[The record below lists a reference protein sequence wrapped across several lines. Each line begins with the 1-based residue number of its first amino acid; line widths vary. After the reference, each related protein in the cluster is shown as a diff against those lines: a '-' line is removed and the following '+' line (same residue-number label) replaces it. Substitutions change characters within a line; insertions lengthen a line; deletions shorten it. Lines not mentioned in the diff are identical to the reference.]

1 MTATTT
7 QRNVGKIARYALL
20 PGILPR
26 IRELGGSGFGYL
38 AFLIATVYAAVRIL
52 PQEHPFT
59 RPANIGK
66 FTIRQAIAAAANNVV
81 VSRKNIDQI
90 FIFVAILAAVVL
102 MFLQFLGVIFLLF
115 SGVAFAQDITAAGGF
130 EGIFKTRAPQTDI
143 AFMML
148 DHVFGIPD
156 FFGSGVPTGTPFH
169 TALQA
174 LFQFYNIAILCVAV
188 LIFLYYV
195 IVVVAETAQTGVP
208 FGKRFSHIYAPFR
221 LVAAIGL
228 LVPLNYG
235 FNASQYITLFA
246 ARMGSGMATNGWI
259 TFNNSLS
266 GLNPMGVESKTLIAD
281 IKAPDLT
288 ALAAFMTVVHTCREA
303 YMLKQSKEIKAY
315 FQDSAGNYQEWA
327 LGNYNQAIRSASSGG
342 PKGSIKIYFGA
353 FQGGTQSSASEL
365 VKYCGVLNIP
375 VNSVPEGIS
384 GNTQPS
390 NSNGGSQASL
400 KMIGEAYH
408 DIAYHLWNK
417 KSNELAAPL
426 GERFAHG
433 KLSDNKIEGWCHE
446 KQKLED
452 AGKCETRYSP
462 ESQIKSKIIEFTNI
476 TAKVNIEQ
484 AIEEARGNADFKIE
498 KEILNRGWGGAGIW
512 YNKIAQVNG
521 TLISSAYDTP
531 GPSEYPIV
539 MAKIL
544 ADKKAQDGGSNIC
557 KQFTPNL
564 SGDNKQTEMETKE
577 TYYASAMSAA
587 YGYWYCDNTTEAKG
601 LTGNIIWDAMNIIFG
616 TNGLVD
622 LLKSKSDA
630 RGNPEIHPL
639 AQMVAV
645 GKGLVDSAVRNMS
658 YSMVFAIGG
667 GVTGAFNQHLGASL
681 QAMSGFFV
689 SIATIGLSAGFVLFY
704 ILPFLPFIY
713 FFFAVGGWVKTIFE
727 AMVGAP
733 LWALAHM
740 RIDGDGFPGR
750 GAMNGYLLIFEIFVR
765 PILTVF
771 GLIGGIAT
779 FTVLVTVLNELFKLV
794 VFNTT
799 GTQLSDISGGSN
811 STAGG
816 ELDIYRRA
824 IVDQFFFTIVYAV
837 IVYMMAVS
845 SFKMI
850 DLVPKHALQ
859 WLGGGVQTFSDH
871 SGDSVGQLTYYASV
885 GSTILGG
892 QVTGALNQLGGA
904 AGQVAGGALKASLG
918 GGNTPTK

>member
-1 MTATTT
+1 MTAATKHI
-7 QRNVGKIARYALL
+7 NAGKIAKYALL

-52 PQEHPFT
+52 PPAHPFT
-59 RPANIGK
+59 NPSNIGK

-115 SGVAFAQDITAAGGF
+115 SGAAFAQDITAAGGF

-148 DHVFGIPD
+148 DHVFGIPN
-156 FFGSGVPTGTPFH
+156 FFGSGVPTQTPFH

-266 GLNPMGVESKTLIAD
+266 GLNPMGVENKTLIAD
-281 IKAPDLT
+281 IKPPDIT
-288 ALAAFMTVVHTCREA
+288 AMAAFMTVVHTCREA
-303 YMLKQSKEIKAY
+303 YRLKENITIDAFIQDGAGTYKKFVAGSYKEAVRT
-315 FQDSAGNYQEWA
+315 ATN
-327 LGNYNQAIRSASSGG
+327 GG
-342 PKGSIKIYFGA
+342 PKGAIKVYFGKIRGSTPGA
-353 FQGGTQSSASEL
+353 ASTL
-365 VKYCGVLNIP
+365 VKYCGTLNIP
-375 VNSVPEGIS
+375 VNSLPEGMSPTASSAGTNAKS
-384 GNTQPS
+384 GK
-390 NSNGGSQASL
+390 GEAI
-400 KMIGEAYH
+400 IGEAYYNL
-408 DIAYHLWNK
+408 AYGMWVANVDL
-417 KSNELAAPL
+417 L
-426 GERFAHG
+426 GERFAHA
-433 KLSDNKIEGWCHE
+433 KLPDNNQEGFCHASDEFNDE
-446 KQKLED
+446 KTCKE
-452 AGKCETRYSP
+452 RYSP
-462 ESQIKSKIIEFTNI
+462 PSQYKSKVMSSQNSQLKSLFQ
-476 TAKVNIEQ
+476 TAIS
-484 AIEEARGNADFKIE
+484 AARASADFKIE
-498 KEILNRGWGGAGIW
+498 KEILDRGWGGAGIW

-531 GPSEYPIV
+531 GPSEYPLV

-544 ADKKAQDGGSNIC
+544 SDKKAQDGGSNIC
-557 KQFTPNL
+557 KQFTPNM
-564 SGDNKQTEMETKE
+564 SGKNKQADMDIKE
-577 TYYASAMSAA
+577 NYYATAMSAS

-750 GAMNGYLLIFEIFVR
+750 GAMNGYLLILEIFLR

-799 GTQLSDISGGSN
+799 GTQLSDVTGGSN
-811 STAGG
+811 STAGS

-824 IVDQFFFTIVYAV
+824 IIDQFFFTIVYAV

-859 WLGGGVQTFSDH
+859 WLGGGVQTFSDNA
-871 SGDSVGQLTYYASV
+871 GDATGNLTYYASV
-885 GSTILGG
+885 GSTIVGG
-892 QVTGALNQLGGA
+892 QVTGALNTLGGA
-904 AGQVAGGALKASLG
+904 AGKVAGGAAKQAFDN